1 MLIAR
6 HRRKYD
12 PNHFDAGRPNDD
24 NEHAR
29 KNEEDERK
37 EQFDRKL
44 RRKLLGLEPTGR
56 THGIRVNP
64 KRLADA
70 GSEPVSLYEQ
80 GHQISYLFQ
89 IRTKREVS
97 ERFLSRD
104 PG

>member
-70 GSEPVSLYEQ
+70 GSEPVSLYE
-80 GHQISYLFQ
+80 
-89 IRTKREVS
+89 
-97 ERFLSRD
+97 
-104 PG
+104 